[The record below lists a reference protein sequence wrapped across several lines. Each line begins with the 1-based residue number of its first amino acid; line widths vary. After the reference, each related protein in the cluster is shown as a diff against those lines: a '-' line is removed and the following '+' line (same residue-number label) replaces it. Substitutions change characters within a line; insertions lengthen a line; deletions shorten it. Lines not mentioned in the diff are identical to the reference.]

1 MDWFDDE
8 VSSVEASKMT
18 ASQLSAAMSE
28 IEDHI
33 QKIEESIQNLN
44 NVKEYLYS
52 LRSSYFDVYYSNYC
66 SE

>member
-18 ASQLSAAMSE
+18 ASQLSDAMSE

-44 NVKEYLYS
+44 NVKEYLYK
-52 LRSSYFDVYYSNYC
+52 LRSSYFDVYYDIYC